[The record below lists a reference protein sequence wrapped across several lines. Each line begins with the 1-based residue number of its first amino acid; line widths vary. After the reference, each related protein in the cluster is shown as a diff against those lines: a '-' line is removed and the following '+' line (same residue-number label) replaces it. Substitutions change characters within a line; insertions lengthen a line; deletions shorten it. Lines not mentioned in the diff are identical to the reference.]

1 MVLVEPE
8 IPQNTG
14 NIARTCAATGCELH
28 LVRPLGFAVTDRHL
42 KRSGL
47 DYWKDV
53 SVVYHNSWAEF
64 LDKTMARRL
73 WLASARAPQPLSQV
87 TMASGDWLVFGCESR
102 GLPGDVLTAFPQQTF
117 HIPMKANSRSLNL
130 ANAVA
135 IVVFEGFRQIGY
147 QGLS

>member
-28 LVRPLGFAVTDRHL
+28 LVRPLGFAVTDHHL
-42 KRSGL
+42 KRSGM
-47 DYWKDV
+47 DYWKEV
-53 SVVYHNSWAEF
+53 LVVYHNSWAEF
-64 LDKTMARRL
+64 INQTKPQRL
-73 WLASARAPQPLSQV
+73 WLASARAPQPLGKVAMS
-87 TMASGDWLVFGCESR
+87 SGDWLVFGCESR
-102 GLPGDVLTAFPQQTF
+102 GLPADVLAAFPQQTF

-135 IVVFEGFRQIGY
+135 IAVYEGFRQIDY
-147 QGLS
+147 HGLV